1 METNE
6 GAEITKSSVNT
17 AIENTIDVE
26 AKMKELEEKYEAKI
40 KAKEE
45 ELERKAKEAEARMEK
60 RLAQIE
66 EATVDAKTK
75 EKLSAIEEKDKQL
88 EKENAMQKR
97 LDQMEADMKVKE
109 HKLYIKDL
117 LNKNP
122 YLVGHVEHT
131 ESKESLDSLIKREG
145 DTWKKLYAYENSGNK
160 NKNVTGGYN
169 INKNIGDE
177 ANLNNKVKNWQDIV
191 KKYLPRHQLQTK

>member
-1 METNE
+1 METVEAEVTSEEGNNNE
-6 GAEITKSSVNT
+6 G
-17 AIENTIDVE
+17 IDVE

-45 ELERKAKEAEARMEK
+45 ELEKKAKETEAKLEK

-66 EATVDAKTK
+66 GATVDNKTR

-97 LDQMEADMKVKE
+97 LDEMEANMKVKE
-109 HKLYIKDL
+109 HKLHVKDL
-117 LNKNP
+117 LAKNP

-131 ESKESLDSLIKREG
+131 ESKETLDSLIKREG
-145 DTWKKLYAYENSGNK
+145 ETWKKLYAYENSGNK

-169 INKNIGDE
+169 TNKGVGDE
-177 ANLNNKVKNWQDIV
+177 ANLNNKVKNWEESI
-191 KKYLPRHQLQTK
+191 KKFLPRHQLKNN